1 MFVDSGAFCLQPP
14 LTPQQL
20 PTVLSRTFSSLQYPN
35 YRLWFYGQTISLFGT
50 WMQSSAQGFLV
61 YEITGSKAY
70 LGYVGFAAGIPSL
83 LGMNLYGGVIA
94 DRISRRTLLVITQT
108 VMMILAFILAGL
120 VFAEVVQ
127 AWHIILLASLLG
139 IANGLD
145 APARLSFVVEM
156 VDRKEVTNAV
166 ALNATMFNI
175 GTLFGPVIGSLTYAA
190 FGPGWCFTINGIS
203 YLAVIA
209 ALLLMRLEPQPQN
222 THRGSFRQ
230 EIIDGF
236 RYTRSEGVV
245 RVLVVNMAIVSLFG
259 ISLLNLLPA
268 WSVEILGGD
277 VKTNGILM
285 ASRGFGALVAAMMLA
300 VFSHYPVRGKL
311 WTIGSLVMPFALFLF
326 SQTNLL
332 AASMIA
338 LAITGWCFIT
348 QANTS
353 NALLQNRVPD
363 ELRGRVMGIYSWVF
377 FGSMP
382 IGSILTGQSAEVIG
396 MPSTIVI
403 GAIIC
408 LATALFVF
416 LRTPA
421 IRRLH

>member
-1 MFVDSGAFCLQPP
+1 
-14 LTPQQL
+14 
-20 PTVLSRTFSSLQYPN
+20 
-35 YRLWFYGQTISLFGT
+35 
-50 WMQSSAQGFLV
+50 MQSSAQGFLV
-61 YEITGSKAY
+61 YELTGSKAY

-94 DRISRRTLLVITQT
+94 DRIPRRTLLVITQI
-108 VMMILAFILAGL
+108 VMMILAFVLAGL

-139 IANGLD
+139 IANALD

-209 ALLLMRLEPQPQN
+209 ALLLMRLDPQPQN
-222 THRGSFRQ
+222 THHASFRQ

-245 RVLVVNMAIVSLFG
+245 RVLVVNMAIISLFG

-277 VKTNGILM
+277 VRTNGILM
-285 ASRGFGALVAAMMLA
+285 ASRGFGALVAAVMLA
-300 VFSHYPVRGKL
+300 VMSQFPVRGKL
-311 WTIGSLVMPFALFLF
+311 WTIGGLLMPFSLFFF
-326 SQTNLL
+326 SQSTVLVG
-332 AASMIA
+332 SMIT
-338 LAITGWCFIT
+338 LAVTGWCFIT

-353 NALLQNRVPD
+353 NAILQNRIPD

-382 IGSILTGQSAEVIG
+382 LGSILTGQSAEAIG
-396 MPSTIVI
+396 LPPTIVI
-403 GAIIC
+403 GAVIC
-408 LATALFVF
+408 LAAALFVF
-416 LRTPA
+416 LRTPT

>member
-1 MFVDSGAFCLQPP
+1 LESSKTLKKIPAILNRSF
-14 LTPQQL
+14 T
-20 PTVLSRTFSSLQYPN
+20 SLQYPN
-35 YRLWFYGQTISLFGT
+35 YRLWFFGQMISLFGT

-61 YEITGSKAY
+61 YELTESKAY

-94 DRISRRTLLVITQT
+94 DRLPRRRLLVIAQT
-108 VMMILAFILAGL
+108 AMMILAFILAGL

-127 AWHIILLASLLG
+127 AWHIILLAFLLG
-139 IANGLD
+139 IANGID

-175 GTLFGPVIGSLTYAA
+175 GTLFGPMIGSLTYAA

-209 ALLLMRLEPQPQN
+209 ALLLMHLEPQPRNSRQ
-222 THRGSFRQ
+222 TSVRQ
-230 EIIDGF
+230 EIVNGF
-236 RYTRSEGVV
+236 QYTRSDTVT
-245 RVLVVNMAIVSLFG
+245 RVLVINMAIVSLFG

-277 VKTNGILM
+277 VRTNGYLM
-285 ASRGFGALVAAMMLA
+285 ASRGFGALTAAMMLA
-300 VFSHYPVRGKL
+300 VLSHYPVRGKL
-311 WTIGSLVMPFALFLF
+311 WTIGSLVMPFSLFLF
-326 SQTNLL
+326 SQSNLMI
-332 AASMIA
+332 ASMLT

-353 NALLQNRVPD
+353 NAILQNRIPD

-382 IGSILTGQSAEVIG
+382 LGSILTGQSAEAIGLPFTVIA
-396 MPSTIVI
+396 

-408 LATALFVF
+408 LFSGLIVF
-416 LRTPA
+416 LRLPA